1 MASRTGI
8 PRESQRSRAAVLLV
22 VKVLEMV
29 QEPEGVKAA
38 YPGVWSLL
46 PVNPPEAAN
55 NLFQLAVQ
63 NLQNTYI

>member
-1 MASRTGI
+1 
-8 PRESQRSRAAVLLV
+8 V

-29 QEPEGVKAA
+29 QEPERVKGA

-46 PVNPPEAAN
+46 PVNPPEVAS

-63 NLQNTYI
+63 DLQNTLM